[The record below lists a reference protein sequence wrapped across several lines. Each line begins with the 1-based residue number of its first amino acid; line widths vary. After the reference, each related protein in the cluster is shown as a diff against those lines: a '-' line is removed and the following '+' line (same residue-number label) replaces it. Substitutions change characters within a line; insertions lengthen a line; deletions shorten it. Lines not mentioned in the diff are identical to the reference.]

1 MIATE
6 RLVLPAVTPAEP
18 NWAVDIAGKFTLNN
32 VGSVV
37 VHVAAAKAQAMG
49 MEMEMVMVV
58 SDACAISETKTEA
71 VHNRLTILFL
81 CMWLADG
88 PTH

>member
-1 MIATE
+1 MTATE

-37 VHVAAAKAQAMG
+37 VHVAAATAQA
-49 MEMEMVMVV
+49 MVMVV
-58 SDACAISETKTEA
+58 SHACAISETKTEA
-71 VHNRLTILFL
+71 AHNRLTILFL
-81 CMWLADG
+81 CMSLANRS
-88 PTH
+88 TH